1 MSTGYTTSDYP
12 GDSAEPSA
20 LISLAD
26 EYRESAILLMSRGRR
41 GAPRSWAPARLVAI
55 HAIELYLNTF
65 LIKAGYTPADI
76 RGLQHDY
83 DRRTAYALDAGLTL
97 RRRTAAHLNSLHANR
112 EYLGARYGRPQQANT
127 WAQLNRLLATL
138 EEVSSKVTETIR

>member
-1 MSTGYTTSDYP
+1 MSTEYTTSDYP

-41 GAPRSWAPARLVAI
+41 GAPLSWAPARLVAI
-55 HAIELYLNTF
+55 HAIELYLNAF

-76 RGLQHDY
+76 RGLQHDF

-112 EYLGARYGRPQQANT
+112 EYLGARYGPEQANT
-127 WAQLNRLLATL
+127 WSQLNRLLATL